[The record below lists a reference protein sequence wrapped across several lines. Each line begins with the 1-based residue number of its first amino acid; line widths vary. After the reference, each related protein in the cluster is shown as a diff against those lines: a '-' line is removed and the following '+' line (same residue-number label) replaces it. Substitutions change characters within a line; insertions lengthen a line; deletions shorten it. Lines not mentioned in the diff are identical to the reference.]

1 MIGEKVPVNEGIRKT
16 SLINGSLQ
24 KYCKLKRNEDFS
36 RQLLY
41 CRNKMKMKEKNMRFS
56 KQLYMKEKGR

>member
-1 MIGEKVPVNEGIRKT
+1 MIGEKVPVNEGIRKS

-36 RQLLY
+36 IQLLY
-41 CRNKMKMKEKNMRFS
+41 RSNKIKN
-56 KQLYMKEKGR
+56 KIKKTYHKN

>member
-1 MIGEKVPVNEGIRKT
+1 MIGEKVTVNEGIRKS

-36 RQLLY
+36 IQLLY
-41 CRNKMKMKEKNMRFS
+41 CRNKMKMKGKKIRFS
-56 KQLYMKEKGR
+56 KQLDMKEKGR